1 MTAGRQWAVVGA
13 TLAVVAFGIA
23 LAIKIRPEI
32 ALVGVGSPAPD
43 FHALDPFT
51 GKPASLADYRGKVLL
66 INIWATWCDPCKVEM
81 PAIQRLHELVPD
93 SGFRILAVSVDQD
106 APKVVTDFTRAM
118 GLTFTILQDPT
129 KKIQDGYQ
137 TTGVP
142 ESFVVN
148 RDGQIVKKVIGA
160 AQWDGPVNVNLIRSL
175 LDEH

>member
-1 MTAGRQWAVVGA
+1 MTTGRQWTVVAGIVA
-13 TLAVVAFGIA
+13 LAVFGVA

-32 ALVGVGSPAPD
+32 ALVGVGSRAPD
-43 FHALDPFT
+43 FHAIDPST
-51 GKPASLADYRGKVLL
+51 GRPAMLADYRGKVLL
-66 INIWATWCDPCKVEM
+66 INIWATWCEPCKVEM
-81 PAIQRLHELVPD
+81 PAIERLHHLVPD

-106 APKVVTDFTRAM
+106 APKVVTDFTRTM

-129 KKIQDGYQ
+129 KKIQDDYQ

-148 RDGQIVKKVIGA
+148 RDGRIVKKVIGA
-160 AQWDGPVNVNLIRSL
+160 AQWDGPVNVNLVRSL